1 MRIKYQV
8 YAFGEYVGLL
18 SKREV
23 VELTHFDSKTIDKYS
38 DRGKEYKG
46 YMLQRLNM
54 GIIDLMEDWD
64 DTRQEILRKMRINA

>member
-23 VELTHFDSKTIDKYS
+23 VERAHFDSKTIDKYS

-46 YMLQRLNM
+46 YMFQRMNM